1 MRHMSAAQH
10 LSTDCVGVLPCFID
24 ALGGAVAAADRAS
37 RQQQLAGL
45 PQNLERKQRG
55 GRLRRNPG
63 QRYYKAPIG
72 MTCPKGD
79 TIRDVDTCKNACNDG
94 TGVTCAGF
102 QEIEKQMPHGCLH
115 GMHPQPPP
123 SIPCTAALLPAL
135 YG

>member
-1 MRHMSAAQH
+1 MRHVSAAQH

-37 RQQQLAGL
+37 RQQLAGL

-72 MTCPKGD
+72 SPCREGD
-79 TIRDVDTCKNACNDG
+79 IIRDVDTCKDACNDG
-94 TGVTCAGF
+94 IGVTCAEF
-102 QEIEKQMPHGCLH
+102 QEIKKPMPHGCLH